1 MESIEKNHV
10 NLLSHI
16 IYAIYNIPDFD
27 AMRREVME
35 LIKYAVP
42 FNTANFFLVERRKN
56 GKEVLRDLVNVNSL
70 PVSDSDLE
78 DILSRYMEE
87 CSDIDSTHWLVKSKK
102 SIAYR
107 TTDFISEEAQQNTAY
122 YKEMFLPYNVH
133 FGAQMVLAYDDVS
146 LGLLTLF
153 RSKDEPNFSDT
164 EIFFLDNL
172 KEHLSIRLSRHA
184 KASAPSSAFNMSA
197 FIDKYDLTRRECE
210 ILTLLFEGIHNEE
223 IARELYISENTLRRH
238 IYNIYSKMNIKSRW
252 ELYFL
257 K

>member
-1 MESIEKNHV
+1 MNSIEKNHV

-16 IYAIYNIPDFD
+16 IYVIYNTPDFN
-27 AMRREVME
+27 AMRKEVME

-42 FNTANFFLVERRKN
+42 FNNANFFLLEHRAS
-56 GKEVLRDLVNVNSL
+56 GKDVLTDLVNVNSL
-70 PVSDSDLE
+70 PNPDAEIDG
-78 DILSRYMEE
+78 ILTRYMEE
-87 CSDIDSTHWLVKSKK
+87 CSELDSTHWLVKSKK
-102 SIAYR
+102 PMAYR
-107 TTDFISEEAQQNTAY
+107 TTDYLSEEALESTDY

-153 RSKDEPNFSDT
+153 RPKDEPNFSDT

-172 KEHLSIRLSRHA
+172 KDHLSVRLARHS
-184 KASAPSSAFNMSA
+184 KASEPSTVCDISA
-197 FIDKYDLTRRECE
+197 FIGKYDLTRRECE
-210 ILTLLFEGIHNEE
+210 ILALLFEGRGNDE
-223 IARELYISENTLRRH
+223 IAHELYISENTLRRH
-238 IYNIYSKMNIKSRW
+238 IYNMYNKMGIKSRW